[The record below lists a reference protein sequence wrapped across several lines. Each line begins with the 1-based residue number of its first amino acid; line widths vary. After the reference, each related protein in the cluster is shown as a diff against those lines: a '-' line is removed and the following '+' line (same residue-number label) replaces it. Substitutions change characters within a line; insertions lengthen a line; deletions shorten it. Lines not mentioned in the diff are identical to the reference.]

1 MLPKYHIIL
10 GFLFSLILW
19 IIFPSISIL
28 GALIIFFSSFL
39 IDVDHY
45 LFYVFKNK
53 IFSIKKAYNYFFEL
67 RKKAM
72 TKSLKEKRI
81 KIANPLMYLFHGIEV
96 LLILFLLGFFINKI
110 FLFIFIGFN
119 FHLFLDIVEQ
129 IYYGFRISK
138 ISLIFDFVKK
148 INEKS

>member
-1 MLPKYHIIL
+1 MLPKYHIVL
-10 GFLFSLILW
+10 GFLFSLILFL
-19 IIFPSISIL
+19 IFPSISIL
-28 GALIIFFSSFL
+28 GASVIFFSSFL

-81 KIANPLMYLFHGIEV
+81 KIANPLMYPFHGIEV

-110 FLFIFIGFN
+110 FLFIFIGFS

-129 IYYGFRISK
+129 IHYGFRISK

>member
-1 MLPKYHIIL
+1 MLPKYHIVL

-19 IIFPSISIL
+19 TIFPFINIL
-28 GALIIFFSSFL
+28 EASIIFFSSFL

-53 IFSIKKAYNYFFEL
+53 IFSINKAYNYFFEL

-148 INEKS
+148 IN